1 MVGFEGREAQER
13 KEGQMS
19 LDIYT
24 ERGQVSLT
32 QEGMLLC
39 GFQSSFKDYYVVQTP
54 KDEPSDID
62 GFLIK
67 KGVIAAV
74 FESKC
79 RNATIAQMKNWGNEW
94 LVTYDKLIRGIEVSK
109 SLCVPFIGMLYLV
122 DSEVGLS
129 VRIADK
135 YGNIIPK
142 IRLERTETQKT
153 INGGKIIRTN
163 AYIDI
168 SLAKQFPVK

>member
-1 MVGFEGREAQER
+1 
-13 KEGQMS
+13 MS

-24 ERGQVSLT
+24 EKGQVSLT
-32 QEGMLLC
+32 QEAKLLY
-39 GFQSSFKDYYVVQTP
+39 GFNLAFQDYCVVQTP

-62 GFLIK
+62 GLIIK
-67 KGVIAAV
+67 QGVIAAV

-79 RNATIAQMKNWGNEW
+79 RNATISQMHNWGNEW

-109 SLCVPFIGMLYLV
+109 SLCVPFVGMLYLV
-122 DSEVGLS
+122 DSNVGLS

-135 YGNIIPK
+135 FGNIIPK
-142 IRLERTETQKT
+142 IRLERTETQRT

-168 SLAKQFPVK
+168 SSAKQFPVK